1 MVTIH
6 QQDLMTM
13 IKMEPES
20 DTESDMEVQ
29 LSAILGDKSNPIGLS
44 DDVHVTKEIRVV
56 DMEVNGAGNKG

>member
-1 MVTIH
+1 VTIH

-20 DTESDMEVQ
+20 DNESDSEVQ

-56 DMEVNGAGNKG
+56 DMEVNGPGNKG

>member
-20 DTESDMEVQ
+20 DNESDSEVQ

-56 DMEVNGAGNKG
+56 DMEVNGPGNKG